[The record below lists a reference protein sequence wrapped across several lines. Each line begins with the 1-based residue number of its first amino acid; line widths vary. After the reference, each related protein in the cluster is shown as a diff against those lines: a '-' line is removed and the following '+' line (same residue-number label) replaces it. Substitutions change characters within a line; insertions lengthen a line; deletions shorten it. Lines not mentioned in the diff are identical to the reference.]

1 MNNSIVITAI
11 GPDKTGFVHTLTQS
25 ITDNSG
31 NIIESRMIMLG
42 SEFAVIMLVEGN
54 WHAISKIEQDLKK
67 LGHSNDIQLTTRKSI
82 RAERIEKLLPYEIDL
97 VCLDHPGIIHK
108 ISGFLSKKSIS
119 IGEVKS
125 KQFHAPHTG
134 AIMFQGLIQIY
145 IPSGQSIANLREEFA
160 QYCDDENIDGLLEP
174 VKH

>member
-1 MNNSIVITAI
+1 
-11 GPDKTGFVHTLTQS
+11 
-25 ITDNSG
+25 
-31 NIIESRMIMLG
+31 MI
-42 SEFAVIMLVEGN
+42 
-54 WHAISKIEQDLKK
+54 
-67 LGHSNDIQLTTRKSI
+67 
-82 RAERIEKLLPYEIDL
+82 Y

>member
-67 LGHSNDIQLTTRKSI
+67 LGHSNDIRMP
-82 RAERIEKLLPYEIDL
+82 R
-97 VCLDHPGIIHK
+97 
-108 ISGFLSKKSIS
+108 
-119 IGEVKS
+119 
-125 KQFHAPHTG
+125 
-134 AIMFQGLIQIY
+134 
-145 IPSGQSIANLREEFA
+145 PSRHHS
-160 QYCDDENIDGLLEP
+160 
-174 VKH
+174 